1 MEEEVKNNNK
11 LISLAL
17 FAFCLAYFVSAVF
30 YYLTGYMGAMFWVLA
45 LVPLA
50 YIIYVLDKLKHSE
63 LYPNFGKLQY
73 VIGMLYIVLCIFF
86 MIYLPMN
93 YMNIIYYRAGSYTF
107 LDKVIGSLLM
117 LLMLEYA
124 RKEHKVLFGL
134 MILLIVYCL
143 FGEHFPGLLRSP
155 GISLER
161 IVTSSTVEV
170 KLGMFGTYAQV
181 GVGIIGAFLLLM
193 GVARG
198 FKVERSLIKTIIGT
212 LGKKPTLVP
221 QTAVVSSMAVA
232 MCTGSGA
239 ADSALVGQFTIP
251 AMRRVGFP
259 AIYAAATEGSAALG
273 GLVMPPVMAI
283 AAFLMAEF
291 LGVSYFEVI
300 VRGFVLGFIYY
311 ISIAL
316 TVYLLTLQYV
326 KPGKIKSGRLI
337 SQIREVTMLDKLNTA
352 TFFFSLILL
361 IYLMGGLWW
370 PEIRAALMTVFVF
383 IIIASTLRL
392 IFRDHS
398 LKEKVRDLVRCLKD
412 SIESY
417 PILVA
422 DILLLL
428 AVLGILIN
436 LFTVSGWLLKLG
448 MMLMDVGK
456 ENVLNLVALGFLFAF
471 FLGFGLPPS
480 AVYILTAVLVAPY
493 FTYFGINPWVAHFF
507 IFLAAAISEFTPPVA
522 LIAAVTSR
530 IAETSFVKTAFY
542 TQKWILPMYLL
553 IFTVISWPDLV
564 VKPGAQMLVAFGI
577 VLIGCLT
584 VTLGSFGKLS
594 NNRVVDLLVRCVLIA
609 LGLAALYH
617 PEKTI
622 STMLAPILLIPTILG
637 IKQTQKITQHLG
649 EGKIKINTSEV

>member
-1 MEEEVKNNNK
+1 MEEEAKNNK
-11 LISLAL
+11 LISVTL
-17 FAFCLAYFVSAVF
+17 FIFCLAYFAGAVF

-50 YIIYVLDKLKHSE
+50 YIIYVLERLKHGE
-63 LYPNFGKLQY
+63 LYPKLGKFQY
-73 VIGMLYIVLCIFF
+73 VVGIFYIVICMFIAV
-86 MIYLPMN
+86 YLPMN
-93 YMNIIYYRAGSYTF
+93 YMNVIYYRAGSYTF
-107 LDKVIGSLLM
+107 LDKTIGSVLL

-134 MILLIVYCL
+134 TILLIVYCL
-143 FGEHFPGLLRSP
+143 FGEYFPGPLRSP

-161 IVTSSTVEV
+161 IITSSTVEV

-212 LGKKPTLVP
+212 FGKKQTLVP
-221 QTAVVSSMAVA
+221 QTAVLSSMGVA

-251 AMRRVGFP
+251 AMRRAGFP
-259 AIYAAATEGSAALG
+259 ALYAAATEGAAALG

-283 AAFLMAEF
+283 AAFIMAEF
-291 LGVSYFEVI
+291 LGVSYFEVV
-300 VRGFVLGFIYY
+300 VRGFVLAFIYY

-316 TVYLLTLQYV
+316 TVYLLTLQYI
-326 KPGKIKSGRLI
+326 KPGKTSSDGLA
-337 SQIREVTMLDKLNTA
+337 SQIGKVTMLDKLNTA
-352 TFFFSLILL
+352 TFFFSLLFL

-370 PEIRAALMTVFVF
+370 PEIRAALTTVFIF
-383 IIIASTLRL
+383 IIMASILRL
-392 IFRDHS
+392 IFHNNYS
-398 LKEKVRDLVRCLKD
+398 LKERVRDLVSCLKD

-448 MMLMDVGK
+448 MMLMDVGRD
-456 ENVLNLVALGFLFAF
+456 NIFSLISIGFLFAF

-507 IFLAAAISEFTPPVA
+507 VFLAAAISEFTPPVA

-530 IAETSFVKTAFY
+530 IAETPFAKTAFY
-542 TQKWILPMYLL
+542 TQKWIIPIYLL
-553 IFTVISWPDLV
+553 IFVVFSWPDLV

-584 VTLGSFGKLS
+584 VTLGSFGKFSDNKL
-594 NNRVVDLLVRCVLIA
+594 VDLLTRCGLIV
-609 LGLAALYH
+609 LGLVVLYH

-622 STMLAPILLIPTILG
+622 STMLAPILLIVTVFG
-637 IKQTQKITQHLG
+637 IKRTQKISQHLE
-649 EGKIKINTSEV
+649 EGKVNTSDSG